1 MKIKTPRTRVHADRV
16 VPVDDRTT
24 KANDRAVKEYVV
36 VQAARSTAHARGVS
50 LQGADAPATD
60 TSTSI
65 MRPHVDIDEEHED
78 GGESER

>member
-1 MKIKTPRTRVHADRV
+1 M
-16 VPVDDRTT
+16 
-24 KANDRAVKEYVV
+24 